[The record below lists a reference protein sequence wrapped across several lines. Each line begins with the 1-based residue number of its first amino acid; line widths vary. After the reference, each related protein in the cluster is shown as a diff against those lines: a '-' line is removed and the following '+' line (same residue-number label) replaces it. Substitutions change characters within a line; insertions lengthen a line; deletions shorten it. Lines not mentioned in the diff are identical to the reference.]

1 VHGWPLLLLDYHFY
15 LQRTVLSTFML
26 TKVVPNICKR
36 LPDSSSLVFGKA
48 VLLWLVFSSVANNF
62 LSQAFINEG
71 KGSLNDIE
79 VAIILNEQHSILKMP
94 LLVSGADGTVFID
107 ELADD
112 KDLLFL
118 KPLQEEPML
127 MLLLEVMTEVR
138 SWSCRRRHGA
148 TTTLTTTSASK
159 RPDFG

>member
-1 VHGWPLLLLDYHFY
+1 
-15 LQRTVLSTFML
+15 ML

-36 LPDSSSLVFGKA
+36 LPDSSSLVLGKA

-71 KGSLNDIE
+71 KGSLNDIG
-79 VAIILNEQHSILKMP
+79 VATILNEQHSILKMP

-107 ELADD
+107 ELAGD

-118 KPLQEEPML
+118 EPLQEEPML
-127 MLLLEVMTEVR
+127 MLLLEVMTEVKKLELP
-138 SWSCRRRHGA
+138 A
-148 TTTLTTTSASK
+148 TTWSNDNNDNHECKQTSGFWITIDLAAAATKSGTGFYNC
-159 RPDFG
+159 RGA